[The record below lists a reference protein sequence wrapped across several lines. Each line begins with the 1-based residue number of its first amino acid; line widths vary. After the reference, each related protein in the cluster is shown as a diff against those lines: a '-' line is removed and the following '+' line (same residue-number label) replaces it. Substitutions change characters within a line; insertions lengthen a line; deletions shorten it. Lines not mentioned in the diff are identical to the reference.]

1 MKTVEVDAAV
11 RYNIVIDKGVLPKS
25 GDMIKEV
32 TSAERVAVITDD
44 TVDKLYSD
52 VVMKSLSDAGFETF
66 KFVFPHGEK
75 SKNISTFSSILEFLA
90 ESGLTRTDALVALGG
105 GVVGDVAGF
114 AAASYLRGIDFIQ
127 IPTTLLACVDSSV
140 GGKTA
145 IDLKAGKN
153 LAGAFYQPKLV
164 IADFETLSTLT
175 DGIFADGMAEVI
187 KYGVIFDKAFFEFLR
202 DNEAKDNLEYVIT
215 RCVELKRDI
224 VNADEKEKGVRA
236 LLNFGHTVG
245 HAIEKCSGYKIP
257 HGSAVA
263 VGMVIISRAA
273 YKCSFCDENCTDII
287 ASLNKKYSLPVSTDF
302 SASELSSAAMADK
315 KRAGDKIKLIIPEAL
330 GNCVIKSVPTS
341 ELEKIIGEG
350 LC

>member
-11 RYNIVIDKGVLPKS
+11 RYNIVIDKGILPKS

-127 IPTTLLACVDSSV
+127 IPTTLLACVDSSA

-302 SASELSSAAMADK
+302 SSSELSSAAMADK

>member
-1 MKTVEVDAAV
+1 M
-11 RYNIVIDKGVLPKS
+11 
-25 GDMIKEV
+25 
-32 TSAERVAVITDD
+32 
-44 TVDKLYSD
+44 
-52 VVMKSLSDAGFETF
+52 
-66 KFVFPHGEK
+66 
-75 SKNISTFSSILEFLA
+75 
-90 ESGLTRTDALVALGG
+90 ALGG

-273 YKCSFCDENCTDII
+273 YKCSFCDENYADII

-341 ELEKIIGEG
+341 ELEK
-350 LC
+350 

>member
-11 RYNIVIDKGVLPKS
+11 RYNIVIDKGILPKS

-273 YKCSFCDENCTDII
+273 YKCSFCDENYADFI

-341 ELEKIIGEG
+341 KLEKIIGEG

>member
-1 MKTVEVDAAV
+1 
-11 RYNIVIDKGVLPKS
+11 
-25 GDMIKEV
+25 
-32 TSAERVAVITDD
+32 
-44 TVDKLYSD
+44 
-52 VVMKSLSDAGFETF
+52 
-66 KFVFPHGEK
+66 
-75 SKNISTFSSILEFLA
+75 
-90 ESGLTRTDALVALGG
+90 
-105 GVVGDVAGF
+105 
-114 AAASYLRGIDFIQ
+114 
-127 IPTTLLACVDSSV
+127 
-140 GGKTA
+140 
-145 IDLKAGKN
+145 
-153 LAGAFYQPKLV
+153 
-164 IADFETLSTLT
+164 
-175 DGIFADGMAEVI
+175 MAEVI

-263 VGMVIISRAA
+263 IGMVIISRAA
-273 YKCSFCDENCTDII
+273 YKCSFCDENYTDII
-287 ASLNKKYSLPVSTDF
+287 ASLNRKYSLPVSTDF

>member
-1 MKTVEVDAAV
+1 MKTVEGDAAV
-11 RYNIVIDKGVLPKS
+11 RYNIVIDKGILPKS

-90 ESGLTRTDALVALGG
+90 ESGLTRTDVLVALGG

>member
-11 RYNIVIDKGVLPKS
+11 RYNIVIDKGILPKS
-25 GDMIKEV
+25 GNMIKKV

>member
-1 MKTVEVDAAV
+1 
-11 RYNIVIDKGVLPKS
+11 
-25 GDMIKEV
+25 
-32 TSAERVAVITDD
+32 
-44 TVDKLYSD
+44 
-52 VVMKSLSDAGFETF
+52 MKSLSDAGFETF

-187 KYGVIFDKAFFEFLR
+187 KYGVVFDKAFFEFLR

-273 YKCSFCDENCTDII
+273 YKCSFCDENYTDII

-315 KRAGDKIKLIIPEAL
+315 KRSGDKIKLIIPESL

>member
-11 RYNIVIDKGVLPKS
+11 RYNIVIDKGILPKS
-25 GDMIKEV
+25 GNMIKEV

-273 YKCSFCDENCTDII
+273 YKCSFCDENYADII

-341 ELEKIIGEG
+341 ELEKIIGEE

>member
-11 RYNIVIDKGVLPKS
+11 RYNIVIDKGILPKS
-25 GDMIKEV
+25 GNMIKEV

-44 TVDKLYSD
+44 TVGKLYSD

-273 YKCSFCDENCTDII
+273 YKCSFCDENYADII

>member
-11 RYNIVIDKGVLPKS
+11 RYNIVIDKGILPKS

-52 VVMKSLSDAGFETF
+52 IVMKSLSDAGFETF

>member
-11 RYNIVIDKGVLPKS
+11 RYNIVIDKGILPKS

-273 YKCSFCDENCTDII
+273 YKCSFCGENYADII

-302 SASELSSAAMADK
+302 SANELSSAAMADK

-330 GNCVIKSVPTS
+330 GNCVIKSAPTS

>member
-11 RYNIVIDKGVLPKS
+11 RYNIVIDKGILPKS
-25 GDMIKEV
+25 GNMIKEV
-32 TSAERVAVITDD
+32 TFAERVAVITDD

>member
-11 RYNIVIDKGVLPKS
+11 RYNIVIDKGILPKS

-341 ELEKIIGEG
+341 ELEKIIGKG

>member
-11 RYNIVIDKGVLPKS
+11 RYNVVIDKGILPKS

-90 ESGLTRTDALVALGG
+90 EIGLTRTDALVALGG

-236 LLNFGHTVG
+236 LLNFGHP
-245 HAIEKCSGYKIP
+245 YRR
-257 HGSAVA
+257 
-263 VGMVIISRAA
+263 SRHR
-273 YKCSFCDENCTDII
+273 KMQRI
-287 ASLNKKYSLPVSTDF
+287 
-302 SASELSSAAMADK
+302 
-315 KRAGDKIKLIIPEAL
+315 
-330 GNCVIKSVPTS
+330 
-341 ELEKIIGEG
+341 
-350 LC
+350 

>member
-11 RYNIVIDKGVLPKS
+11 RYNIVIDKGILPKS

-32 TSAERVAVITDD
+32 TFAERVAVITDD

-114 AAASYLRGIDFIQ
+114 AASSYLRGIDFIQ

-263 VGMVIISRAA
+263 IGMVIISRAA
-273 YKCSFCDENCTDII
+273 YKCSFCDENYADII

>member
-11 RYNIVIDKGVLPKS
+11 RYNIVIDKGILPKS

-273 YKCSFCDENCTDII
+273 YKCSFCDENYTDII
-287 ASLNKKYSLPVSTDF
+287 VSLNKKYSLPVSTDF

-315 KRAGDKIKLIIPEAL
+315 KRAGDKIKLIIPETL

>member
-11 RYNIVIDKGVLPKS
+11 RYNVVIDKGILPKS
-25 GDMIKEV
+25 GDMTKEV

-127 IPTTLLACVDSSV
+127 IPTKLLACVDSSV

-273 YKCSFCDENCTDII
+273 YKCSFCGENYADII

-315 KRAGDKIKLIIPEAL
+315 KRTGDKIKLIIPEAL

>member
-11 RYNIVIDKGVLPKS
+11 RYNIVIDKGILPKS

-44 TVDKLYSD
+44 TVDKLYSA

-90 ESGLTRTDALVALGG
+90 DSGLTRTDALVALGG

>member
-11 RYNIVIDKGVLPKS
+11 RYNIVIDKGILPKS
-25 GDMIKEV
+25 GNMIKEV

-224 VNADEKEKGVRA
+224 VNADEREKGVRA

-302 SASELSSAAMADK
+302 SASELSSVAMADK

>member
-11 RYNIVIDKGVLPKS
+11 RYNIVIDKGILPKS

-32 TSAERVAVITDD
+32 TSAEKVAVITDD

>member
-11 RYNIVIDKGVLPKS
+11 RYNIVIDKGILPKS

-164 IADFETLSTLT
+164 IADFETLSNLT

-315 KRAGDKIKLIIPEAL
+315 KRTGDKIKLIIPEAL

>member
-11 RYNIVIDKGVLPKS
+11 RYNIVIDKGILPKS

-90 ESGLTRTDALVALGG
+90 ESGLTRTDAMVALGG

-330 GNCVIKSVPTS
+330 GNCVIKNVPTS

>member
-11 RYNIVIDKGVLPKS
+11 RYNVVIDKGILPKS

-164 IADFETLSTLT
+164 IADFGTLSTLT
-175 DGIFADGMAEVI
+175 GGIFADGMAEVI

-302 SASELSSAAMADK
+302 SSSELSSAAMADK
-315 KRAGDKIKLIIPEAL
+315 KRSGDKIKLIIPEAL

>member
-11 RYNIVIDKGVLPKS
+11 RYNIVIDKGILPKS

-153 LAGAFYQPKLV
+153 LAGTFYQPKLV

-302 SASELSSAAMADK
+302 SASELLSAAMADK
-315 KRAGDKIKLIIPEAL
+315 KRSGDKIKLIIPEAL

>member
-11 RYNIVIDKGVLPKS
+11 RYNIVIDKGILPKS

-52 VVMKSLSDAGFETF
+52 VIMKSLSDAGFETF

>member
-224 VNADEKEKGVRA
+224 VNADEKEKGVRV

>member
-11 RYNIVIDKGVLPKS
+11 RYNIVIDKGILPKS
-25 GDMIKEV
+25 GSMIKEV

>member
-11 RYNIVIDKGVLPKS
+11 RYNIVIDKGILSQS

-263 VGMVIISRAA
+263 IGMVIISRAA
-273 YKCSFCDENCTDII
+273 YKCSFCDENYADII

-315 KRAGDKIKLIIPEAL
+315 KRSGDTIKLISPEAL

>member
-11 RYNIVIDKGVLPKS
+11 RYNIVIDKGILPKS

-66 KFVFPHGEK
+66 EFVFPHGEK

-273 YKCSFCDENCTDII
+273 YKCSFCDENYADII

>member
-11 RYNIVIDKGVLPKS
+11 RYNIVIDKGILPKS
-25 GDMIKEV
+25 GNMIKEV

-90 ESGLTRTDALVALGG
+90 ESGLTRTDTLVALGG

>member
-11 RYNIVIDKGVLPKS
+11 RYNIVIDKGILPKS

-52 VVMKSLSDAGFETF
+52 IVMKSLSDAGFETF

-105 GVVGDVAGF
+105 GVIGDVAGF
-114 AAASYLRGIDFIQ
+114 AAASYLRSIDFIQ

-263 VGMVIISRAA
+263 IGMVIISRAA
-273 YKCSFCDENCTDII
+273 YKCSFCDENYADII

>member
-11 RYNIVIDKGVLPKS
+11 RYNIVIDKGILPKS

-202 DNEAKDNLEYVIT
+202 DNEAKDNLQYAIT
-215 RCVELKRDI
+215 SCVELKRDI

-273 YKCSFCDENCTDII
+273 YKCSFCDENYADII

-302 SASELSSAAMADK
+302 SANELSSAAMADK
-315 KRAGDKIKLIIPEAL
+315 KRTGDKIKLIIPEAL